1 MASDPKSAT
10 DTAADVGRGD
20 RTAQIKRSF
29 ERNARA
35 MELRPAVGQGTAR
48 TRVRLVE
55 GLRCEV
61 TDGPWQLTVDMG
73 EKSGGSGA
81 GPNPGVL
88 GRAALGSCMAICYAL
103 WAARREL
110 PVASLE
116 VEVEADYD
124 SRGYHGVGGVEPG
137 YVEVRY
143 IVHIASPA
151 PENEVLRFLDEADQY
166 SDFLAVFARPQ
177 RVRREVRYTRT
188 ASNS

>member
-1 MASDPKSAT
+1 MASDSQPAPEP
-10 DTAADVGRGD
+10 AAAG
-20 RTAQIKRSF
+20 RTAQIKHSF

-35 MELRPAVGQGTAR
+35 LALRPAVGQGTAR

-61 TDGPWQLTVDMG
+61 TEGPWQLTVDMG
-73 EKSGGSGA
+73 EKSGGTGA

-103 WAARREL
+103 WAARRDF
-110 PVASLE
+110 PIRSLE

-124 SRGYHGVGGVEPG
+124 ARGYHGVGGVEPG

-143 IVHIASPA
+143 IVQIASPA
-151 PENEVLRFLDEADQY
+151 PEEEVLRFLDEADAH

-177 RVRREVRYTRT
+177 RVRREVRYIR
-188 ASNS
+188 AGSGS